1 MVGAHDKPPPGGWP
15 AGARADI
22 DVLADLVPLDGRE
35 VVDVGCGDGS
45 LMRALAARGAS
56 VIGIEV
62 TEAAVARAGDGC
74 RLGRADALPL
84 ADASV
89 DACVLM
95 RSLHHVP
102 APAMP
107 RAFEECARVLRP
119 GGAMYVAEPVAA
131 GGYFELV
138 ALVDDERE
146 VRAQAQ
152 AAIAATTALRRER
165 TVEYAVPLRVRD
177 FAAFR
182 DRVVSADPAR
192 AERFAALEDEL
203 RARFAALTDET
214 APMRADLL
222 RRP

>member
-1 MVGAHDKPPPGGWP
+1 VPGVI
-15 AGARADI
+15 RADI

-45 LMRALAARGAS
+45 LMRALAGRGAS
-56 VIGIEV
+56 VVGVEV
-62 TEAAVARAGDGC
+62 SEAAVARAGEGC

-84 ADASV
+84 DDGSV

-102 APAMP
+102 AEAMP
-107 RAFEECARVLRP
+107 RAFTECARVLRP
-119 GGAMYVAEPVAA
+119 GGVMYVAEPVASGA
-131 GGYFELV
+131 YFALV

-152 AAIAATTALRRER
+152 AAIAATRALRRER
-165 TVEYAVPLRVRD
+165 TVDYEVPLRVGSFD
-177 FAAFR
+177 GFR
-182 DRVVSADPAR
+182 ERVVSADPAR

-203 RARFAALTDET
+203 RAGFAALADET

>member
-1 MVGAHDKPPPGGWP
+1 MV
-15 AGARADI
+15 RADI
-22 DVLADLVPLDGRE
+22 DVLADLVPLAGRE

-45 LMRALAARGAS
+45 FMRALAARGAS
-56 VIGIEV
+56 VVGIEV
-62 TEAAVARAGDGC
+62 TEAAVARAGAGC
-74 RLGRADALPL
+74 LLGRADALPL
-84 ADASV
+84 DDTSV
-89 DACVLM
+89 DVCVLM

-102 APAMP
+102 ASAMP

-131 GGYFELV
+131 GEYFEIV

-152 AAIAATTALRRER
+152 AAIAATRVLRRER
-165 TVEYAVPLRVRD
+165 TVDYAVPLRLTGFD
-177 FAAFR
+177 AFR

-192 AERFAALEDEL
+192 ADRFAALEDEL
-203 RARFAALTDET
+203 RARFAALEEDT